1 MVVDDPT
8 PHIWEKQLL
17 GLATLPQAAL
27 TRLTVDKLMTDDGL
41 EWLMKRLIDEARA
54 VAAAHNIDLLTDDVL
69 ASFREM
75 VGTYPSHK
83 ISMHQDVEHER
94 KTEIDELN
102 GEIVELAAEVD
113 VDVPINRAMTELVRG
128 LEQSYLDSENKR
140 G

>member
-8 PHIWEKQLL
+8 PHIWDKQLL